1 MSKTDD
7 TKLIERCISGDR
19 EAFEALLAEYE
30 RPVYNAAY
38 RMLNNR
44 DDARDVTQ
52 TVFLKVFQNFGQ
64 YDPSRRFFS
73 WIYRITLN
81 ESINW
86 LGKANRLEPLAFE
99 AVDEGKGPEQEL
111 ESARVSATVQ
121 AALMTIN
128 TDYRTVVILKHFL
141 GCSYVEI
148 SEILELPEK
157 TVKSR
162 LYTARQQLKDEL
174 TDLGLWQ

>member
-7 TKLIERCISGDR
+7 TKLIELCIAGDR

-52 TVFLKVFQNFGQ
+52 TVFLKVFENLGQ

-73 WIYRITLN
+73 WIYRIALN

-86 LGKANRLEPLAFE
+86 LGKTNRLEPLSFE
-99 AVDEGKGPEQEL
+99 AVDEGKGPEQEF
-111 ESARVSATVQ
+111 ESARISDNVQ
-121 AALMTIN
+121 TALMTIK
-128 TDYRTVVILKHFL
+128 TDYR
-141 GCSYVEI
+141 
-148 SEILELPEK
+148 
-157 TVKSR
+157 
-162 LYTARQQLKDEL
+162 
-174 TDLGLWQ
+174 

>member
-7 TKLIERCISGDR
+7 TKLIERCMNGDR
-19 EAFEALLAEYE
+19 GAFEALLVEYE
-30 RPVYNAAY
+30 KPVFNAAF

-52 TVFLKVFQNFGQ
+52 TVFLKVFENFAQ
-64 YDPSRRFFS
+64 FDPSRRFFS

-86 LGKANRLEPLAFE
+86 LGKENRLEPLLYETA
-99 AVDEGKGPEQEL
+99 DEGKGPDEEV
-111 ESARVSATVQ
+111 ESARVSAGVQ

-148 SEILELPEK
+148 SEVLEIPEK

-162 LYTARQQLKDEL
+162 LYTARQQLKDAL
-174 TDLGLWQ
+174 TGFN